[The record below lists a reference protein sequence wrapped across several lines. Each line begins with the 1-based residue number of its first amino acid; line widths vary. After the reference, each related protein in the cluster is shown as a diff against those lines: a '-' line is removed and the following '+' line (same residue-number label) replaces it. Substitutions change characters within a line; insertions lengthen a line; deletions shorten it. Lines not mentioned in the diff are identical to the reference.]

1 MDASS
6 DERGESLI
14 ELLISLVI
22 IGIVVFTIFE
32 GVRVSIQASDVHRQ
46 ATTASVYLRDYAE
59 DIENYVGATQTN
71 YQTANPTSYSPA
83 IVGLSLPAGYT
94 ASIASGLCGD
104 GTSWSPCSLATDV
117 GLQQLKLQ
125 VRSPDSRATEQLV
138 IIVRKPC
145 GVGSSCS

>member
-1 MDASS
+1 MNAGS
-6 DERGESLI
+6 DDRGESLI
-14 ELLISLVI
+14 ELLISLAI

-59 DIENYVGATQTN
+59 DIETYVGATQSN
-71 YQTANPTSYSPA
+71 YQTGNPSFYSPA
-83 IVGLSLPAGYT
+83 VVALSLPSGYS
-94 ASIASGLCGD
+94 ASIVSGLCGD
-104 GTSWSPCSLATDV
+104 GTSWSACSAATDV
-117 GLQQLKLQ
+117 GLQRLTLQ

-138 IIVRKPC
+138 IVVRKPC